1 MRAKVCCSLLFIFIF
16 KYYFAVYHQWMAQ
29 NGGVIVNIIA
39 DMFRGF
45 PVMAHTGAARA
56 AVENLTKVC
65 LKCQIKRLISSHIC
79 QIQLILKNFKLC
91 KKYRLMPGY
100 FEPSV

>member
-1 MRAKVCCSLLFIFIF
+1 
-16 KYYFAVYHQWMAQ
+16 MAQ

-65 LKCQIKRLISSHIC
+65 LVKMRQVWDYLLSAINVKEFKVNLAILVHFENNRQNLGTNLLLKTILIYTV
-79 QIQLILKNFKLC
+79 FK
-91 KKYRLMPGY
+91 
-100 FEPSV
+100 